1 MLIHYTVKL
10 DPADAHAI
18 DKTAKR
24 LGLSGDLVVELLV
37 ANALTNEGLAS
48 LEEDLGLEDL
58 VDTSAPKR

>member
-10 DPADAHAI
+10 DHADAHAI

-24 LGLSGDLVVELLV
+24 LGLSGDVVVELLV

-48 LEEDLGLEDL
+48 LEEDL